1 MNFMR
6 FRVDEV
12 KLQHFNILIVQ
23 TLIFF
28 HHPDQIQYL
37 AIQNAEENVKFQK
50 HLLETDRE
58 ELDQIVFHLQEMANK
73 TIDCTQC
80 GNCCK
85 SFMIN
90 IEDHEA
96 DKVCKSLDITREE
109 FDEKYIEKGINGMM
123 IMNSIPCTFL
133 KENKCSI
140 YENRFSGC
148 REFPALHLPDIQK
161 RLFTI
166 FHNYERCPIIFTV
179 IEELKNRLHF
189 IPK

>member
-1 MNFMR
+1 M
-6 FRVDEV
+6 
-12 KLQHFNILIVQ
+12 ILTSLITL
-23 TLIFF
+23 TLIIY
-28 HHPDQIQYL
+28 HHPDQIKSL
-37 AIQNAEENVKFQK
+37 ALLNTEENIKFQK
-50 HLLETDRE
+50 HLLETDHQ
-58 ELDQIVFHLQEMANK
+58 ELDDIVFHLQDIASK
-73 TIDCTQC
+73 QIDCTQC

-90 IEDHEA
+90 VEDQEA
-96 DKVCKSLDITREE
+96 EKVCSTLEITREE

-166 FHNYERCPIIFTV
+166 FHNYVRCPIIFTV

>member
-1 MNFMR
+1 M
-6 FRVDEV
+6 
-12 KLQHFNILIVQ
+12 ILTSLIAQ
-23 TLIFF
+23 TLIFY
-28 HHPDQIQYL
+28 HHPDQIQSL
-37 AIQNAEENVKFQK
+37 AKLNAEENIKFEK
-50 HLLETDRE
+50 ILLETDCE
-58 ELDQIVFHLQEMANK
+58 ALDQIVFKLQDTANK

-90 IEDHEA
+90 VEDDEA
-96 DKVCKSLDITREE
+96 DKVCKALDITREE
-109 FDEKYIEKGINGMM
+109 FDEKYIEKGTNGMM
-123 IMNSIPCTFL
+123 IINTIPCTFL

-179 IEELKNRLHF
+179 IEELKSRLHF
-189 IPK
+189 KDK